1 MIPVLSTSSR
11 DQKGRQG
18 QVCHWKGDRIF
29 GLDICWQK
37 FHWLHTS
44 SRERGWVW
52 VWVLTLR
59 RRIIQ
64 RLLRIET
71 GWMVNRWLC
80 WSDTSTLATSA
91 ISAISGVLN
100 GLRIKRARLFAEFTF
115 IGSRIFLLGYN
126 KNPIL
131 FTWIKTRNN
140 IHSSCSWF
148 PWLSLCDI
156 KVF

>member
-80 WSDTSTLATSA
+80 WSDISTLATSA
-91 ISAISGVLN
+91 ISAISCVLN